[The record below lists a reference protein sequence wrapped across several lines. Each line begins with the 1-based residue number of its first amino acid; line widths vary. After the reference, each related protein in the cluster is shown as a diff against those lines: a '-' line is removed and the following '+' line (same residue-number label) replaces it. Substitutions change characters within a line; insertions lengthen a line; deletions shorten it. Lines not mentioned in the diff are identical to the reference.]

1 MDIVASKYPETLE
14 IRGFRREGEKDTHG

>member
-14 IRGFRREGEKDTHG
+14 IRAFRREGEKDTHG